1 VKLKKINSAK
11 EKNKKIMIGIDI
23 KNETK

>member
-11 EKNKKIMIGIDI
+11 EKNKKIIIGIDI